1 MYSARMLPTG
11 LSLRRPAERLL
22 ASILATVVVASLLA
36 GCSSED
42 SSIVVY
48 SGRNEELIQPLI
60 DSFAEDTGVEVEV
73 RYGDSAELALLIGEE
88 GENSP
93 ADVFLSQSPGAM
105 GFLEDQDMLLE
116 LRQTPSLDI
125 AAYELVPDTVRD
137 ADGHWLGLSGRLR
150 VLVYNP
156 NLVTE
161 DELPSSVFD
170 LADPEWR
177 GRVAVAPANG
187 SFQDFVTAMRASAG
201 EEQTA
206 QWLSA
211 LAANDSVPYPKN
223 SAIVDAVNRGE
234 VDVGLVNHYYNF
246 RAQAEDP
253 SHVALNHQFAAT
265 DPGNVLIVTAGAI
278 VGTTDNAERAEE
290 FLAHLLSA
298 DSQRY
303 FADETF
309 EYPLASGVAPATEIP
324 PAEFSAVGGI
334 DVENLAGGLEATR
347 ELIIDA
353 GLEG

>member
-1 MYSARMLPTG
+1 MYSARMPF
-11 LSLRRPAERLL
+11 RML
-22 ASILATVVVASLLA
+22 ASVVIAVVVASLLA
-36 GCSSED
+36 GCSSD
-42 SSIVVY
+42 DGAIVVY
-48 SGRNEELIQPLI
+48 SGRNEDLIQPLI
-60 DSFAEDTGVEVEV
+60 DSFIEDTGAEVEV

-88 GENSP
+88 GEKSP

-105 GFLEDQDMLLE
+105 GFLEDQNMLLE
-116 LRQTPSLDI
+116 LRQTPTLDV
-125 AAYELVPDTVRD
+125 AAYELVPETVRD

-156 NLVTE
+156 ELVG
-161 DELPSSVFD
+161 DGELPQSVFE
-170 LADPEWR
+170 LTEPAWA
-177 GRVAVAPANG
+177 GRVGVAPANG
-187 SFQDFVTAMRASAG
+187 SFQDFITAMRASAG

-206 QWLSA
+206 AWLGA
-211 LAANDSVPYPKN
+211 LAANDTVSYPKN
-223 SAIVDAVNRGE
+223 SAIVEAVNRGE

-253 SHVALNHQFAAT
+253 NHVALNHQFAAT

-278 VGTTDNAERAEE
+278 VGATDNGDQAEE
-290 FLAHLLSA
+290 LLAHLLSA

-309 EYPLASGVAPATEIP
+309 EYPLASGVAPADEIP

-347 ELIIDA
+347 ELILAA
-353 GLEG
+353 GFDG